1 MKIFLK
7 ITGLILL
14 IAIIIGA
21 VYTLVLYTKRSNKV
35 KENYALLGNE
45 AGEISIDG
53 KTYRDLNKNGKL
65 DVYEDSKASINNRV
79 DDLISQMT
87 IEEKAG
93 TMFITMIGMT
103 KTGEPL
109 DMPVISTD
117 AMEMAF
123 SFMLPPSSEMIAL
136 KKMNSFNIVH
146 SYNSD
151 ILARF
156 NNNIQK
162 LAERTRLGIP
172 ITIATDPRHG
182 TQNNPGAAIFTPSFS
197 QWPSSLGLAATR
209 DTLLVRQFGDIAR
222 QEYNAVGIKLAL
234 HPMADLATEPRWG
247 RSNGTFGEDANLS
260 AAITKAYVLGF
271 QGDSLS
277 STSVACMTKHFSGGG
292 PQKDGEDPHFP
303 YGKEQVYPGGNF
315 DYHLIPFI
323 KGAFPA
329 KTAQIMP
336 YYGIPMD
343 QTDENVAFAFNKTI
357 ITKIL
362 RDSLKFDGVVCTDW
376 NIISNSKMGEAR
388 AWGVEDLTPIQRV
401 KKVIDA
407 GCDQFGGEA
416 VPGLIIELVKS
427 GKITEKRIDQSVK
440 RILRDRFILGLFDNP
455 YVNEEQALKIT
466 GKSEFLTKGK
476 EAQAKSTVLLKNK
489 GLLPLKEGTKIYTDG
504 MINPEIINK
513 YGIVVD
519 DISEAD
525 IVLTRIRTPFD
536 ERTDFFLERFFHQG
550 RLYYND
556 EEKKKIFDLIDKK
569 PSLVVVNLE
578 RPAILTEINEKCD
591 ALIADFGTSDEVLVE
606 IIFGKINPSGK
617 LPFELPSTWEAV
629 QKQLE
634 DVPYD
639 SENPLYKFGDGLSYE

>member
-1 MKIFLK
+1 MIKILK
-7 ITGLILL
+7 ITGILLL
-14 IAIIIGA
+14 IAIVIGGI
-21 VYTLVLYTKRSNKV
+21 YTLVTYTKRSNKV

-45 AGEISIDG
+45 ATIINIDG
-53 KTYRDLNKNGKL
+53 KQFRDLNKNGKL
-65 DVYEDSKASINNRV
+65 DIYEDTRANVNDRV
-79 DDLISQMT
+79 DDLVSQMN

-103 KTGEPL
+103 KEGEPL
-109 DMPVISTD
+109 DIPFISTN

-146 SYNSD
+146 SYNAD

-209 DTLLVRQFGDIAR
+209 DTLLVHEFGDIAR
-222 QEYNAVGIKLAL
+222 QEYNAVGIRLAL

-247 RSNGTFGEDANLS
+247 RTNGTFGEDANLS
-260 AAITKAYVLGF
+260 AVITKAYVLGF
-271 QGDSLS
+271 QGDSLNS
-277 STSVACMTKHFSGGG
+277 SSVACMTKHFSGGG

-303 YGKEQVYPGGNF
+303 YGKEQVYPGNNF
-315 DYHLIPFI
+315 DYHIIPFI

-357 ITKIL
+357 ITKML
-362 RDSLKFDGVVCTDW
+362 RDSLKFNGVVCTDW

-388 AWGVEDLTPIQRV
+388 AWGVENLTPIQRV

-407 GCDQFGGEA
+407 GCDQFGGEMI
-416 VPGLIIELVKS
+416 PGLIVELVKS
-427 GKITEKRIDQSVK
+427 KQISEKRIDQSVK
-440 RILRDRFILGLFDNP
+440 RILRDKFILGLFDDP
-455 YVNEEQALKIT
+455 YVDEEKALKIA
-466 GKSEFLTKGK
+466 GKNEFITKGK
-476 EAQAKSTVLLKNK
+476 EAQAKSTILLKNK
-489 GLLPLKEGTKIYTDG
+489 GLLPLAEGTKIYADG
-504 MINPEIINK
+504 MINPEVLNT
-513 YGIVVD
+513 YGQVVD
-519 DISEAD
+519 DIDDAD
-525 IVLTRIRTPFD
+525 IILIRIQTPFD

-550 RLYYND
+550 RLYYSN
-556 EEKKKIFDLIDKK
+556 EEKKKIFNLTDKK
-569 PSLVVVNLE
+569 PTLVVVNLE

-591 ALIADFGTSDEVLVE
+591 ALMADFGTSDEVLAE
-606 IIFGKINPSGK
+606 IIFGKVNPSGK
-617 LPFELPSTWEAV
+617 LPFELPFYMEAV

-639 SENPLYKFGDGLSYE
+639 SEKPLYKFGDGISYE